1 MRGNKGLIHLIL
13 LIIIVVIILSYL
25 GINIKSVIERET
37 FKENFDY
44 VWDKVKY
51 VWNNYLER
59 PVEYLWD
66 VFINILEKLKNSG

>member
-1 MRGNKGLIHLIL
+1 MRNNNRGLIHLIL
-13 LIIIVVIILSYL
+13 LIIIVIIILSYL

-59 PVEYLWD
+59 TVEYL
-66 VFINILEKLKNSG
+66 LEKLKNSG